1 MTNRIFICVTQF
13 LFGAV
18 VLLLSACAPTLTA
31 TPAPTAI
38 AALTATPL
46 PAISPLP
53 TSTTTPTNTPLPT
66 NTATATNTPTDI
78 PTATA
83 TATSTPTATATRTKT
98 STPTITP
105 IPTINVQGLIL
116 PDPRI
121 TSPKLFSVQQADAP
135 IPLFVNAMKM
145 GGIELDAETVAKNL
159 QYERLKG
166 LDGKSFVIASY
177 QLDPNPQ
184 TQDEPLE
191 GAVPILV
198 AHASANGSWTWREA
212 MLKELANPINFHIG
226 TGVGGFGFAQYYQQ
240 MVKTQTRG
248 DFNLALV
255 TVGSRWND
263 QVSPP
268 PPGPIYYKGEDSDTN
283 IAYRAGMVGYGH
295 LVLWGG
301 EAPQWLRQGEY
312 TRDQVIAIMQDSIR
326 SDMQRYKNKI
336 KYWNVVNEAYAAG
349 GVHYKEGD
357 AFLQKIGPEYVEMA
371 FRTARVAD
379 PSAILLYN
387 DADNHTPNLPRTA
400 QTKAIVDDLKSK
412 GLIDMVGLETILFY
426 PNIPTKQEL
435 IDGMRQYGIPVMVT
449 EFGVNMAQF
458 TGSQQAK
465 YLTQAKI
472 YFDTISA
479 ALESGVCKDFIFF
492 LPADAG
498 NFWTESSSGLQDA
511 GPANAPAPFDRN
523 FQPKPAYYASRMAL
537 LSYLETLRK

>member
-1 MTNRIFICVTQF
+1 MNDHIFITRF
-13 LFGAV
+13 MFGAIM
-18 VLLLSACAPTLTA
+18 LLLSACAPTLTA
-31 TPAPTAI
+31 IPAPTAI
-38 AALTATPL
+38 AALASTPL
-46 PAISPLP
+46 PTATQLP

-66 NTATATNTPTDI
+66 NTATATNI
-78 PTATA
+78 PTSTPIATA

-98 STPTITP
+98 STPTATP
-105 IPTINVQGLIL
+105 IPTMNVLGLVL

-166 LDGKSFVIASY
+166 LDGKPFVVASY

-184 TQDEPLE
+184 TQGEPLE

-198 AHASANGSWTWREA
+198 AQPSANGSWTWREA

-248 DFNLALV
+248 DFNLALLG
-255 TVGSRWND
+255 VGPRWNNPA
-263 QVSPP
+263 SPP
-268 PPGPIYYKGEDSDTN
+268 PPAPIYYRDADSDAN

-295 LVLWGG
+295 LVVWGVA
-301 EAPQWLRQGEY
+301 APEWSRQNDY
-312 TRDQVIAIMQDSIR
+312 TRDQLISIMQDSIR
-326 SDMQRYKNKI
+326 SDMQRYKGKI
-336 KYWNVVNEAYAAG
+336 KYWGVVNEAYATYGAG
-349 GVHYKEGD
+349 DV
-357 AFLQKIGPEYVEMA
+357 FLQKIGPEYVEMA
-371 FRTARVAD
+371 FRTARETD
-379 PSAILLYN
+379 SSGILLYN
-387 DADNHTPNLPRTA
+387 DYDNHTPNLPRTA

-412 GLIDMVGLETILFY
+412 GLIDMVGLQTTLFY
-426 PNIPTKQEL
+426 PNIPSKQEL

-465 YLTQAKI
+465 FLTQAKV
-472 YFDTISA
+472 YFDVLSA

-537 LSYLETLRK
+537 LSYLETLPK